1 MINCKFFKK
10 IIAIFLN
17 LLYDRIVYKIC
28 KFRKYSKERGK
39 QKMKK
44 VASIIFLGII
54 ILSIISIINPVYAT
68 EKVLDENTESKLVE
82 IKENTAKSLEDYK
95 QKYGSDTYGLVA
107 YILNQVRI
115 YSIPLCF
122 LGIAIGA
129 IHQYVIGIRKL
140 DTLEKGMALIVT
152 FVTIL
157 IICQILPLAFAVFVK
172 FGRG

>member
-1 MINCKFFKK
+1 
-10 IIAIFLN
+10 
-17 LLYDRIVYKIC
+17 
-28 KFRKYSKERGK
+28 
-39 QKMKK
+39 MKK
-44 VASIIFLGII
+44 ALLISAIIVII
-54 ILSIISIINPVYAT
+54 IGAFFIATNVYGA
-68 EKVLDENTESKLVE
+68 EQAIDEETESKIIE
-82 IKENTAKSLEDYK
+82 IKDNATKSLEDY
-95 QKYGSDTYGLVA
+95 QEKYGSEVYGLVA
-107 YILNQVRI
+107 YILNLVRI

-129 IHQYVIGIRKL
+129 IHQYIIGIRKL

>member
-1 MINCKFFKK
+1 
-10 IIAIFLN
+10 
-17 LLYDRIVYKIC
+17 
-28 KFRKYSKERGK
+28 
-39 QKMKK
+39 MKK
-44 VASIIFLGII
+44 VLLIVTIFVIVIGTFLIAS
-54 ILSIISIINPVYAT
+54 NVYAS
-68 EKVLDENTESKLVE
+68 EQAIDEETESKIVE
-82 IKENTAKSLEDYK
+82 IKDNAARSLEDY
-95 QKYGSDTYGLVA
+95 QDKYGSDVYGLVA
-107 YILNQVRI
+107 YILNLVRI

>member
-1 MINCKFFKK
+1 
-10 IIAIFLN
+10 
-17 LLYDRIVYKIC
+17 
-28 KFRKYSKERGK
+28 
-39 QKMKK
+39 MKK
-44 VASIIFLGII
+44 VLLIVTIFVII
-54 ILSIISIINPVYAT
+54 IGTFLIASNAYAA
-68 EKVLDENTESKLVE
+68 EQVIDEETESKIVE
-82 IKENTAKSLEDYK
+82 IKDNAARSLQDY
-95 QKYGSDTYGLVA
+95 QDKYGSDVYGLVA
-107 YILNQVRI
+107 YILNLVRI